1 MPTRVLI
8 PDETRSLYEKRQII
22 DDEVNNLSCALS

>member
-1 MPTRVLI
+1 MPTVVLI
-8 PDETRSLYEKRQII
+8 PDDTRSFYEKRQII